1 VFEREGARLA
11 VRQVD
16 AASSEAL
23 QGRVVVMTNPVKGAT
38 LVTLTGEFDIETV
51 PSIESCLR
59 RALGPFYYGENVVVD
74 LSSTTFVDSTFIG
87 FLVRLASKTRQSGR
101 ELILVRPLGHVRS
114 VLLLVGL
121 PNLVPVYDSLQRA
134 FESLRVEDTPLIP
147 PPLPWQPAD

>member
-1 VFEREGARLA
+1 MA
-11 VRQVD
+11 VGQTD
-16 AASSEAL
+16 TASCEAL
-23 QGRVVVMTNPVKGAT
+23 KGRVVVRTNPVQGAT

-59 RALGPFYYGENVVVD
+59 RALGPFYCGENVVVD
-74 LSSTTFVDSTFIG
+74 LSRTTFVDSTFIG
-87 FLVRLASKTRQSGR
+87 FLVRLASKARQAGR

-134 FESLRVEDTPLIP
+134 FDSLRTEEVPLIP